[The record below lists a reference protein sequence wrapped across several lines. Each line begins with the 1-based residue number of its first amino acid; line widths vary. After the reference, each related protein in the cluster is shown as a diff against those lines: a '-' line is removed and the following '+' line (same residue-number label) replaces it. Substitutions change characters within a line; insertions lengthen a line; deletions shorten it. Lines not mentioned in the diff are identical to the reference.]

1 MPAGPHVWVTSA
13 ARGPTSRVSWLYA
26 HISKLPDDSSR
37 IIKIPVVH
45 AHHADR
51 ILRHALLAFRSF
63 IHYSRI
69 SGLKWYPR
77 STLLANAIE
86 FPDDYRAVF
95 TLPEKITAMLTTG
108 MIRAGEFHLSVVAR
122 RAAGIMQ
129 HAAGLGFAAV
139 LGTPICKRER
149 ALDGGAVA

>member
-1 MPAGPHVWVTSA
+1 M
-13 ARGPTSRVSWLYA
+13 RI
-26 HISKLPDDSSR
+26 HI
-37 IIKIPVVH
+37 
-45 AHHADR
+45 
-51 ILRHALLAFRSF
+51 
-63 IHYSRI
+63 
-69 SGLKWYPR
+69 
-77 STLLANAIE
+77 LANAIE

-108 MIRAGEFHLSVVAR
+108 MIETGEFHLNVVR

-129 HAAGLGFAAV
+129 HATGLGFAAV

>member
-1 MPAGPHVWVTSA
+1 M
-13 ARGPTSRVSWLYA
+13 RI
-26 HISKLPDDSSR
+26 HI
-37 IIKIPVVH
+37 
-45 AHHADR
+45 
-51 ILRHALLAFRSF
+51 
-63 IHYSRI
+63 
-69 SGLKWYPR
+69 
-77 STLLANAIE
+77 LANAVE

-108 MIRAGEFHLSVVAR
+108 MIETGEFRLNVVR